1 MMTGTRRK
9 KLVEEAGLKN
19 FKKKKKKKK
28 KRKGKPDGR
37 KKGVEV
43 FRRGD
48 RQELEEGSKVALL
61 PLQLVTNELQLLWFL
76 VKLFWKVKKKRTG
89 DRDCGRRTVLVLSEL
104 FSLNYKPRKAG
115 T

>member
-9 KLVEEAGLKN
+9 KLVEEAGLKI
-19 FKKKKKKKK
+19 FLKKKKKK

-37 KKGVEV
+37 KRWVEV

-76 VKLFWKVKKKRTG
+76 VKLFWKVRKKRTG
-89 DRDCGRRTVLVLSEL
+89 DRDCGRRIVLVLSKL

>member
-1 MMTGTRRK
+1 MTGTRRK
-9 KLVEEAGLKN
+9 KLVEEAG
-19 FKKKKKKKK
+19 FKKKKKK
-28 KRKGKPDGR
+28 
-37 KKGVEV
+37 VEV
-43 FRRGD
+43 FRQRD

-76 VKLFWKVKKKRTG
+76 VKLFWKVRKKRTG
-89 DRDCGRRTVLVLSEL
+89 DRDYGRRTVLVLSEL